1 MQEVETEELRQI
13 PNKEVYMLYEITMHT
28 SDTSTEWGEGVSGI
42 PAKLANGKMVK
53 IPVLEATNT
62 LTVGVTGTGK
72 SKSYTLPAARHLL
85 NSNPMIKGVF
95 FETKRTFLDAF
106 MQENDKVIAYD
117 PTIVPVYN
125 LFQWCMIK
133 EIRQARDK
141 EAEMRQIAEVLFG
154 DLLTGAENNRAWIES
169 ARNTFIAVLRVIIDC
184 YSDNTSNWDLINA
197 LRNMSVNNLLAYLAK
212 HPRNHSLLS
221 KDFSYEVNKR
231 ESYTPTRRATD
242 IMFFFNSVL
251 EIFGGAFE
259 SKGEDT
265 IHDYL
270 HGKYGRNLFL
280 LHDLATAESS
290 RPFILYF
297 LKKIKDEKM
306 SLSSTI
312 KEPMLWV
319 MDEADKLSDGGKSAD
334 FGLFQV
340 ATLGRE
346 YGLQIL
352 LTTQSVENLY
362 GLAPGFNEHIAR
374 GGLSGF
380 PVVLSFRPGDATTI
394 STLQTLF
401 GSRRRDITTMPLSRY
416 DHPVVKSELEPI
428 VSEADFAELDTG
440 EAYIKIKSATPQKVS
455 IILEEC

>member
-1 MQEVETEELRQI
+1 
-13 PNKEVYMLYEITMHT
+13 MLYEISLHT
-28 SDTSTEWGEGVSGI
+28 ADASPEWANGVGGI
-42 PAKLANGKMVK
+42 LAKLTDGKKVK
-53 IPVLEATNT
+53 IPVLESTNV

-72 SKSYTLPAARHLL
+72 SKSYTLPAARYLL
-85 NSNPMIKGVF
+85 SSNPMMKGVF

-106 MQENDKVIAYD
+106 MQQNDKVITYD
-117 PTIVPVYN
+117 STIVPACN
-125 LFQWCMIK
+125 LFQWCLIK

-141 EAEMRQIAEVLFG
+141 EGEMRQIAEVLFG
-154 DLLTGAENNRAWIES
+154 DLLAGAENNRAWIES
-169 ARNTFIAVLRVIIDC
+169 ARNTFIAVLRVIVDC
-184 YSDNTSNWDLINA
+184 YPDNTSNWDLINA

-212 HPRNHSLLS
+212 HPRNHSLLN
-221 KDFSYEVNKR
+221 KDFSYDPNKS
-231 ESYTPTRRATD
+231 EAYTPTRRATD

-259 SKGEDT
+259 SKGQDT

-270 HGKYGRNLFL
+270 FGAPGYGRNLFL
-280 LHDLATAESS
+280 MHDLATAESS

-312 KEPMLWV
+312 IEPMLWC
-319 MDEADKLSDGGKSAD
+319 MDEADKLSDSGKAAD
-334 FGLFQV
+334 FGIFQA

-352 LTTQSVENLY
+352 LTTQSIENLY

-380 PVVLSFRPGDATTI
+380 PVLLSFRPGDATTI

-401 GSRRRDITTMPLSRY
+401 GSRRHDITTMPLSRY
-416 DHPVVKSELEPI
+416 DHPTVKSEIEPV
-428 VSEADFAELDTG
+428 VSEADFAQLDTG
-440 EAYIKIKSATPQKVS
+440 EAYIKIKSAHPQKVS
-455 IILEEC
+455 ITLEEC

>member
-1 MQEVETEELRQI
+1 
-13 PNKEVYMLYEITMHT
+13 MLYEISLHT
-28 SDTSTEWGEGVSGI
+28 ADASPEWADGVGGI
-42 PAKLANGKMVK
+42 LAKLTDGKGVK
-53 IPVLEATNT
+53 IPVLESTNV

-72 SKSYTLPAARHLL
+72 SKSYTLPAAKYLL
-85 NSNPMIKGVF
+85 SSNPTIKGVF

-106 MQENDKVIAYD
+106 MQQNDKVITYD
-117 PTIVPVYN
+117 PTIVPACN
-125 LFQWCMIK
+125 LFQWCLIK

-141 EAEMRQIAEVLFG
+141 EGEMRQIAEVLFG
-154 DLLTGAENNRAWIES
+154 DLLAGAENNRAWIES
-169 ARNTFIAVLRVIIDC
+169 ARNTFIAVLRVIVDC
-184 YSDNTSNWDLINA
+184 YPDNTSNWDLINA

-212 HPRNHSLLS
+212 HPRNHSLLN
-221 KDFSYEVNKR
+221 KDFSYDPNKSEV
-231 ESYTPTRRATD
+231 YTPTRRATD

-259 SKGEDT
+259 SKGQDT

-270 HGKYGRNLFL
+270 LGAHGYGRNLFL
-280 LHDLATAESS
+280 VYDLATAESS

-312 KEPMLWV
+312 IEPMLWC
-319 MDEADKLSDGGKSAD
+319 MDEADKLSDSGKAAD
-334 FGLFQV
+334 FGIFQA

-352 LTTQSVENLY
+352 LTTQSIENLY
-362 GLAPGFNEHIAR
+362 GLAPGFNEHIAK

-380 PVVLSFRPGDATTI
+380 PVLISFRPGDATTI

-401 GSRRRDITTMPLSRY
+401 GSRRHEITTMPLSRY
-416 DHPVVKSELEPI
+416 DHPTVKSEIEPV
-428 VSEADFAELDTG
+428 VSEADFAQLDTG
-440 EAYIKIKSATPQKVS
+440 EAYIKIKSAHPQKVS

>member
-1 MQEVETEELRQI
+1 
-13 PNKEVYMLYEITMHT
+13 MLYEIPLFTKEKLPEWEHGVGSILAT
-28 SDTSTEWGEGVSGI
+28 SSNGTIVEI
-42 PAKLANGKMVK
+42 PILDQ
-53 IPVLEATNT
+53 TNV
-62 LTVGVTGTGK
+62 LTVGITGTGK
-72 SKSYTLPAARHLL
+72 TKSYTLQAANHLL
-85 NSNPMIKGVF
+85 NSNLMMKGVF

-106 MQENDKVIAYD
+106 MSQNDKVITYD
-117 PTIVPVYN
+117 PTIVPACN
-125 LFQWCMIK
+125 LFQWCLIK

-141 EAEMRQIAEVLFG
+141 EGEMRQIAEVLFG
-154 DLLTGAENNRAWIES
+154 DLLAGAEQNRAWIES
-169 ARNTFIAVLRVIIDC
+169 ARNTFIAVLRVIVDC
-184 YSDNTSNWDLINA
+184 YPDNTSNWDLINA

-212 HPRNHSLLS
+212 HPRNHSLLN
-221 KDFSYEVNKR
+221 KDFSYDPNKG
-231 ESYTPTRRATD
+231 EAYTPTRRATD

-259 SKGEDT
+259 SKGQDT

-270 HGKYGRNLFL
+270 FGAPGYGRNLFL
-280 LHDLATAESS
+280 VHDLATAESS

-312 KEPMLWV
+312 KEPMLWC
-319 MDEADKLSDGGKSAD
+319 MDEADKLSDSGKAAD
-334 FGLFQV
+334 FGIFQA

-362 GLAPGFNEHIAR
+362 GLAPGFNEHIAK

-380 PVVLSFRPGDATTI
+380 PVLISFRPGDATTI

-401 GSRRRDITTMPLSRY
+401 GSRRHDITTMPLSRY
-416 DHPVVKSELEPI
+416 DHPTVKSEIEPV
-428 VSEADFAELDTG
+428 VSEADFAQLDTG
-440 EAYIKIKSATPQKVS
+440 EAYIKIKSAHPQKVS

>member
-1 MQEVETEELRQI
+1 
-13 PNKEVYMLYEITMHT
+13 MLYEISLHT
-28 SDTSTEWGEGVSGI
+28 ADASPEWADGVGGI
-42 PAKLANGKMVK
+42 LAKLTDGKEVK
-53 IPVLEATNT
+53 IPVLESTNV

-72 SKSYTLPAARHLL
+72 SKSYTLPAAKYLL
-85 NSNPMIKGVF
+85 SSNSTMKGVF

-106 MQENDKVIAYD
+106 MQQNDKVITYD
-117 PTIVPVYN
+117 PTIVPARN
-125 LFQWCMIK
+125 LFQWCLIK
-133 EIRQARDK
+133 EIRQARDQ
-141 EAEMRQIAEVLFG
+141 EGEMRQIAEALFG
-154 DLLTGAENNRAWIES
+154 DLLAGAEQNRAWIES
-169 ARNTFIAVLRVIIDC
+169 ARNTFIAVLRVIVDC
-184 YSDNTSNWDLINA
+184 YPDNTSNWDLINA
-197 LRNMSVNNLLAYLAK
+197 LRNMSVNNLLDYLAK
-212 HPRNHSLLS
+212 HPRNHSLLN
-221 KDFSYEVNKR
+221 KDFSYDPHKSET
-231 ESYTPTRRATD
+231 YTPTRRATD

-259 SKGEDT
+259 SKEQDT

-270 HGKYGRNLFL
+270 HGAPGYGRNLFL
-280 LHDLATAESS
+280 VHDLATAESS

-312 KEPMLWV
+312 IEPMLWC
-319 MDEADKLSDGGKSAD
+319 MDEADKLSDSGKAAD
-334 FGLFQV
+334 FGIFQA

-352 LTTQSVENLY
+352 LTTQSIENLY

-380 PVVLSFRPGDATTI
+380 PVLLSFRPGDATTI

-401 GSRRRDITTMPLSRY
+401 GSRRHDITTMPLSRY
-416 DHPVVKSELEPI
+416 DHPTVKSEIEPV
-428 VSEADFAELDTG
+428 VSETDFAQLDTG
-440 EAYIKIKSATPQKVS
+440 EAYIKIKSAHPQKVS

>member
-1 MQEVETEELRQI
+1 
-13 PNKEVYMLYEITMHT
+13 MLYEISLHT
-28 SDTSTEWGEGVSGI
+28 ADTSPEWADGVGGI
-42 PAKLANGKMVK
+42 LAKLTDGKEVK
-53 IPVLEATNT
+53 IPVLESTNV

-72 SKSYTLPAARHLL
+72 SKSYTLPAARYLL
-85 NSNPMIKGVF
+85 SSNPMMKGVF

-117 PTIVPVYN
+117 PTIVPARN
-125 LFQWCMIK
+125 LFQWCLIK

-141 EAEMRQIAEVLFG
+141 EGEMRQIAEVLFG
-154 DLLTGAENNRAWIES
+154 DLLAGAENNRAWIES
-169 ARNTFIAVLRVIIDC
+169 ARNTFIAVLRVIVDC
-184 YSDNTSNWDLINA
+184 YPDNTSNWNLINA

-212 HPRNHSLLS
+212 HPRNHSLLN
-221 KDFSYEVNKR
+221 KDFSYDPNKS
-231 ESYTPTRRATD
+231 EAYTPTRRATD

-259 SKGEDT
+259 SKGQDT

-270 HGKYGRNLFL
+270 FGTPGYGRNLFL
-280 LHDLATAESS
+280 VHDLATAESS

-312 KEPMLWV
+312 IEPMLWC
-319 MDEADKLSDGGKSAD
+319 MDEADKLSDSGKAAD
-334 FGLFQV
+334 FGIFQA

-352 LTTQSVENLY
+352 LTTQSIENLY
-362 GLAPGFNEHIAR
+362 GLAPGFNEHIAK

-380 PVVLSFRPGDATTI
+380 PVLLSFRPGDATTI

-401 GSRRRDITTMPLSRY
+401 GSRRHDITTMPLSRY
-416 DHPVVKSELEPI
+416 DHPTVKSEIEPV
-428 VSEADFAELDTG
+428 VSEADFAQLDTG
-440 EAYIKIKSATPQKVS
+440 EAYIKIKSAHPQRVS
-455 IILEEC
+455 IILEGC

>member
-1 MQEVETEELRQI
+1 
-13 PNKEVYMLYEITMHT
+13 MLYEISLHT
-28 SDTSTEWGEGVSGI
+28 ADAYPEWADGVGGI
-42 PAKLANGKMVK
+42 LAKVTDGKEVK
-53 IPVLEATNT
+53 IPVLESTNV

-72 SKSYTLPAARHLL
+72 SKSYTLPAARYLL
-85 NSNPMIKGVF
+85 SSNPMMKGVF

-106 MQENDKVIAYD
+106 MQQNDKVITYD
-117 PTIVPVYN
+117 PTIVPACN
-125 LFQWCMIK
+125 LFQWCLIK

-141 EAEMRQIAEVLFG
+141 EGEMRQIAEVLFG
-154 DLLTGAENNRAWIES
+154 DLLAGAEQNRAWIES
-169 ARNTFIAVLRVIIDC
+169 ARNTFIAVLRVIVDC
-184 YSDNTSNWDLINA
+184 YPDNTSNWDLINA

-212 HPRNHSLLS
+212 HPRNHSLLN
-221 KDFSYEVNKR
+221 KDFSYDPNKS
-231 ESYTPTRRATD
+231 EAYTPTRRATD

-259 SKGEDT
+259 SKGQDT

-270 HGKYGRNLFL
+270 LGADGYGRNLFL
-280 LHDLATAESS
+280 VHDLATAESS

-312 KEPMLWV
+312 IEPMLWC
-319 MDEADKLSDGGKSAD
+319 MDEADKLSDSGKAAD
-334 FGLFQV
+334 FGIFQA

-362 GLAPGFNEHIAR
+362 GLAPGFNEHIAK

-380 PVVLSFRPGDATTI
+380 PVLISFRPGDATTI

-401 GSRRRDITTMPLSRY
+401 GSRRHDITTMPLSRY
-416 DHPVVKSELEPI
+416 DHPTVKSEIEPV
-428 VSEADFAELDTG
+428 VSEADFAQLDTG
-440 EAYIKIKSATPQKVS
+440 EAYIKIKSAHPQKVS

>member
-1 MQEVETEELRQI
+1 
-13 PNKEVYMLYEITMHT
+13 MLYEISLHT
-28 SDTSTEWGEGVSGI
+28 ADASPEWADGVGGI
-42 PAKLANGKMVK
+42 LAKLTDGKKVK
-53 IPVLEATNT
+53 IPVLESTNV

-72 SKSYTLPAARHLL
+72 SKSYTLPAARYLL
-85 NSNPMIKGVF
+85 SSNPMMKGVF

-106 MQENDKVIAYD
+106 MQQNDKVITYD
-117 PTIVPVYN
+117 PTIVPACN
-125 LFQWCMIK
+125 LFQWCLIK

-141 EAEMRQIAEVLFG
+141 EGEMRQIAEVLFG
-154 DLLTGAENNRAWIES
+154 DLLAGAENNRAWIES
-169 ARNTFIAVLRVIIDC
+169 ARNTFIAVLRVIVDC
-184 YSDNTSNWDLINA
+184 YPDNTSNWDLINA

-212 HPRNHSLLS
+212 HPRNHSLLN
-221 KDFSYEVNKR
+221 KDFSYDPNKS
-231 ESYTPTRRATD
+231 EAYTPTRRATD

-259 SKGEDT
+259 SKGQDT

-270 HGKYGRNLFL
+270 FGAPGYGRNLFL
-280 LHDLATAESS
+280 VHDLATAESS

-312 KEPMLWV
+312 IEPMLWC
-319 MDEADKLSDGGKSAD
+319 MDEADKLSDSGKAAD
-334 FGLFQV
+334 FGLFQA

-346 YGLQIL
+346 HALQIL
-352 LTTQSVENLY
+352 LTTQSIENLY

-380 PVVLSFRPGDATTI
+380 PVLLSFRPGDATTI

-401 GSRRRDITTMPLSRY
+401 GSRRHDITTMPLSRY
-416 DHPVVKSELEPI
+416 DHPTVKSEIEPV
-428 VSEADFAELDTG
+428 VSEADFAQLDTG
-440 EAYIKIKSATPQKVS
+440 EAYIKIKSARPQKVS
-455 IILEEC
+455 ITLEEC

>member
-1 MQEVETEELRQI
+1 
-13 PNKEVYMLYEITMHT
+13 MLYEISLHT
-28 SDTSTEWGEGVSGI
+28 ADASPEWADGVGGI
-42 PAKLANGKMVK
+42 LAKLTDGKKVK
-53 IPVLEATNT
+53 IPVLESTNV

-72 SKSYTLPAARHLL
+72 SKSYTLPAARYLL
-85 NSNPMIKGVF
+85 SSNPMMKGVF

-106 MQENDKVIAYD
+106 MQQNDKVITYD
-117 PTIVPVYN
+117 PTIVPAYN
-125 LFQWCMIK
+125 LFQWCLIK

-141 EAEMRQIAEVLFG
+141 EGEMRQIAEVLFG
-154 DLLTGAENNRAWIES
+154 DLLAGAENNRAWIES
-169 ARNTFIAVLRVIIDC
+169 ARNTFIAVLRVIVDC
-184 YSDNTSNWDLINA
+184 YPDNTSNWDLINA

-212 HPRNHSLLS
+212 HPRNHSLLN
-221 KDFSYEVNKR
+221 KDFSYDPNKS
-231 ESYTPTRRATD
+231 EAYTPTRRATD

-259 SKGEDT
+259 SKGQDT

-270 HGKYGRNLFL
+270 FGAPGYGRNLFL
-280 LHDLATAESS
+280 VHDLATAESS

-312 KEPMLWV
+312 IEPMLWC
-319 MDEADKLSDGGKSAD
+319 MDEADKLSDSGKAAD
-334 FGLFQV
+334 FGIFQA

-352 LTTQSVENLY
+352 LTTQSIENLY

-380 PVVLSFRPGDATTI
+380 PVLLSFRPGDATTI

-401 GSRRRDITTMPLSRY
+401 GSRRHDITTMPLSRY
-416 DHPVVKSELEPI
+416 DHPTVKSEIEPV
-428 VSEADFAELDTG
+428 VSEADFAQLDTG
-440 EAYIKIKSATPQKVS
+440 EAYIKIKSAHPQKVS
-455 IILEEC
+455 ITLEEC

>member
-1 MQEVETEELRQI
+1 
-13 PNKEVYMLYEITMHT
+13 MLYEISLHT
-28 SDTSTEWGEGVSGI
+28 ADASPEWADGVGGI
-42 PAKLANGKMVK
+42 LAKLTDGRQVK
-53 IPVLEATNT
+53 IPVLESTNV

-72 SKSYTLPAARHLL
+72 SKSYTLPAAKYLL
-85 NSNPMIKGVF
+85 SSNPTMKGVF

-106 MQENDKVIAYD
+106 MQQNDKVITYD
-117 PTIVPVYN
+117 PTIVPACN
-125 LFQWCMIK
+125 LFQWCLIK

-141 EAEMRQIAEVLFG
+141 EGEMRQIAEVLFG
-154 DLLTGAENNRAWIES
+154 DLLAGAENNRAWIES
-169 ARNTFIAVLRVIIDC
+169 ARNTFIAVLRVIVDC
-184 YSDNTSNWDLINA
+184 YPDNTSNWDLINA

-212 HPRNHSLLS
+212 HPRNHSLLN
-221 KDFSYEVNKR
+221 KDFSYDPNKSEV
-231 ESYTPTRRATD
+231 YTPTRRATD

-259 SKGEDT
+259 SKGQDT

-270 HGKYGRNLFL
+270 LGAHGYGRNLFL
-280 LHDLATAESS
+280 VYDLATAESS

-312 KEPMLWV
+312 IEPMLWC
-319 MDEADKLSDGGKSAD
+319 MDEADKLSDSGKAAD
-334 FGLFQV
+334 FGIFQA

-352 LTTQSVENLY
+352 LTTQSIENLY
-362 GLAPGFNEHIAR
+362 GLAPGFNEHIAK

-380 PVVLSFRPGDATTI
+380 PVLISFRPGDATTI
-394 STLQTLF
+394 STLQILF
-401 GSRRRDITTMPLSRY
+401 GSRRHEITTMPLSRY
-416 DHPVVKSELEPI
+416 DHPTVKSEIEPV
-428 VSEADFAELDTG
+428 VSEADFAQLDTG
-440 EAYIKIKSATPQKVS
+440 EAYIKIKSAHPQKVS

>member
-1 MQEVETEELRQI
+1 
-13 PNKEVYMLYEITMHT
+13 MLYEISLHT
-28 SDTSTEWGEGVSGI
+28 ADASPEWADGVGGI
-42 PAKLANGKMVK
+42 LAKLTDGKQVK
-53 IPVLEATNT
+53 IPVLESTNV

-72 SKSYTLPAARHLL
+72 SKSYTLPAAKYLL
-85 NSNPMIKGVF
+85 SSNPTMKGVF

-106 MQENDKVIAYD
+106 MQQNDKVITYD
-117 PTIVPVYN
+117 PTIVPACN
-125 LFQWCMIK
+125 LFQWCLIK

-141 EAEMRQIAEVLFG
+141 EGEMRQIAEVLFG
-154 DLLTGAENNRAWIES
+154 DLLAGAENNRAWIES
-169 ARNTFIAVLRVIIDC
+169 ARNTFIAVLRVIVDC
-184 YSDNTSNWDLINA
+184 YPDNTSNWDLINA

-212 HPRNHSLLS
+212 HPRNHSLLN
-221 KDFSYEVNKR
+221 KDFSYDPNKS
-231 ESYTPTRRATD
+231 EAYTPTRRATD

-259 SKGEDT
+259 SKGQDT

-270 HGKYGRNLFL
+270 LGAHGYGRNLFL
-280 LHDLATAESS
+280 VHDLATAESS
-290 RPFILYF
+290 QPFILYF

-312 KEPMLWV
+312 IEPMLWC
-319 MDEADKLSDGGKSAD
+319 MDEADKLSDNGKTAD
-334 FGLFQV
+334 FGIFQA

-352 LTTQSVENLY
+352 LTTQSIENLY
-362 GLAPGFNEHIAR
+362 GLAPGFNEHIAK

-380 PVVLSFRPGDATTI
+380 PVLISFRPGDATTI

-401 GSRRRDITTMPLSRY
+401 GSRRNEITTMPLSRY
-416 DHPVVKSELEPI
+416 DHPTVKSEIEPV
-428 VSEADFAELDTG
+428 VSEADFAQLDTG
-440 EAYIKIKSATPQKVS
+440 EAYIKIKSAHPQKVS